1 MADSVFTKIING
13 EIPSHKIY
21 EDEKTF
27 AFMDIHP
34 IQPGMVLVVTKNP
47 QEEAWTLPPD
57 DYQALWDTIRKIA
70 IKMKQ
75 VFPAKQRIGVM
86 LEGLDVPHVHVKIF
100 PINTGEEY
108 RAVPDMSADPDHD
121 ALAETASKLTIN

>member
-13 EIPSHKIY
+13 EIPSYKIY
-21 EDEKTF
+21 EDERTF

-34 IQPGMVLVVTKNP
+34 IQPGMVLVVSKNP
-47 QEEAWTLPPD
+47 QEEAWVLPPE
-57 DYQALWDTIRKIA
+57 DYQALWDTVRKVA
-70 IKMKQ
+70 LKMKK
-75 VFPAKQRIGVM
+75 VFPAKRRVGIM

-108 RAVPDMSADPDHD
+108 RSAPDMSADPDHES
-121 ALAETASKLTIN
+121 LAEMAKELAF

>member
-1 MADSVFTKIING
+1 MANSVFTKIING

-34 IQPGMVLVVTKNP
+34 IQPGMVLVVAKNP
-47 QEEAWTLPPD
+47 QEEAWTLPLE
-57 DYQALWDTIRKIA
+57 DYQGLWDTVRKIA

-100 PINTGEEY
+100 PIDTGEEY
-108 RAVPDMSADPDHD
+108 RAVPDMGADPNHD
-121 ALAETASKLTIN
+121 ALAEIASKLAF

>member
-13 EIPSHKIY
+13 EIPSYKIY
-21 EDEKTF
+21 EDERTF

-34 IQPGMVLVVTKNP
+34 IQPGMVLVVSKNP
-47 QEEAWTLPPD
+47 QEEAWVLPPE
-57 DYQALWDTIRKIA
+57 DYQALWDTVRKVA
-70 IKMKQ
+70 LKMKK
-75 VFPAKQRIGVM
+75 VFPAKRRVGIM

-108 RAVPDMSADPDHD
+108 RSAPDMSADPDHGS
-121 ALAETASKLTIN
+121 LAEMAKELAF

>member
-13 EIPSHKIY
+13 EIPSYKIY
-21 EDEKTF
+21 EDERTF

-34 IQPGMVLVVTKNP
+34 IQPGMVLVVSKNP
-47 QEEAWTLPPD
+47 QEEAWVLPPE
-57 DYQALWDTIRKIA
+57 DYQALWDTVRKVA
-70 IKMKQ
+70 LKMKK
-75 VFPAKQRIGVM
+75 VFPAKRRVGIM

-108 RAVPDMSADPDHD
+108 RSAPDMGADPDHES
-121 ALAETASKLTIN
+121 LAEMAKELAF

>member
-1 MADSVFTKIING
+1 MANSVFTKIING

-47 QEEAWTLPPD
+47 QEEAWTLPLE
-57 DYQALWDTIRKIA
+57 DYQGLWDTVRKIA

-100 PINTGEEY
+100 PIDTGEEY
-108 RAVPDMSADPDHD
+108 RAVPDMGADPNHD
-121 ALAETASKLTIN
+121 ALAEIASKLAF

>member
-47 QEEAWTLPPD
+47 QEEAWTLPPE
-57 DYQALWDTIRKIA
+57 DYQGLWDTVRKIA

-100 PINTGEEY
+100 PIDTGEEY
-108 RAVPDMSADPDHD
+108 RAVPDMGADPNHD
-121 ALAETASKLTIN
+121 ALAEIASKLAF